1 MFLLLCSFSVPRFSN
16 TQTVTKPSKRET
28 RTAFVYQLL
37 LLFFLCDHHTLSHA
51 ECGEETST
59 LAQELVSEEQALRTT
74 IQFVRSSKE
83 NMQLREAELR
93 DLLAQPPADYDQSL
107 ARQLASL
114 RRTEI
119 EPKRQTLENLRSQ
132 HEESRRQWERGHRQ
146 LRPQL
151 AEAQT
156 AFQAKTLSRDDF
168 CRVRETYQ
176 RALRL
181 YLQGMQSY
189 RKGMDLYARALNIY
203 AEQFLLPYSK
213 GFTEPK
219 QWVDL
224 IAQLR
229 KGNFLHEVLVP
240 MTTNA
245 IRSVP
250 PDIPP
255 E

>member
-1 MFLLLCSFSVPRFSN
+1 MFLLLGSSTVLRFSN
-16 TQTVTKPSKRET
+16 PQIVTKSSKRET
-28 RTAFVYQLL
+28 RPAFVYQLL
-37 LLFFLCDHHTLSHA
+37 FILFLCDHQTLSRA
-51 ECGEETST
+51 ACGEEASA
-59 LAQELVSEEQALRTT
+59 LAQELVAEEQALRTT
-74 IQFVRSSKE
+74 IQLVRSSKE
-83 NMQLREAELR
+83 HMQLREAELR

-107 ARQLASL
+107 ARQLAAL
-114 RRTEI
+114 RQTEI

-176 RALRL
+176 SALRL

-203 AEQFLLPYSK
+203 TDQFLLPYSK

-229 KGNFLHEVLVP
+229 KGNFLHDVLVP
-240 MTTNA
+240 MMTSA